1 MDIVGLYGKGADS
14 KKALERFSALE
25 KKHVELFA
33 TMPDAL
39 FSTSGRTELGGNHT
53 DHNHGCV
60 IAGSI
65 NLDTIAAVHEVMDYN
80 VTIIS
85 DGYSPIN
92 VDISDLKVNPAEF
105 GTTQALVRGVAASIV
120 KRGGCLG
127 GFAANISSSV
137 FKGSGLS
144 SSAAIEVLIGTIFNS
159 LFNND
164 RFSTTELAIM
174 GQEAENIYFGK
185 PSGLMDQVA
194 CANGGIVGIDFKD
207 TSNPIITPIAIDF
220 ADYGFDYVIVN
231 TKGSHADLT
240 PDYAAIPSEMK
251 AVAKFFGKDVLRDVD
266 EADFYQNIAELR
278 HQIKNDRAILRAYHF
293 FREDRCVE
301 KMLSSLASCDFK
313 SYLALVQESGQSSFN
328 YLQNIFSSKNA
339 CEQGISLAYAWSN
352 MFFENNNLIHGGIY
366 DGAFR
371 VQGGGFA
378 GTIETYIPQDM
389 TSAYISHMEKLFG
402 PDSCVRLAIRKLP
415 TMRVK

>member
-1 MDIVGLYGKGADS
+1 
-14 KKALERFSALE
+14 
-25 KKHVELFA
+25 
-33 TMPDAL
+33 MPDAL

-65 NLDTIAAVHEVMDYN
+65 NLDSIAAVHEVMDYN

-159 LFNND
+159 LFND
-164 RFSTTELAIM
+164 DKFSTTELAIM

-194 CANGGIVGIDFKD
+194 CANGGIVGIDFND

-266 EADFYQNIAELR
+266 EADFYRNIAELR

-293 FREDRCVE
+293 FREDKCVE

-352 MFFENNNLIHGGIY
+352 VFFENNNLIHGGIY

>member
-1 MDIVGLYGKGADS
+1 
-14 KKALERFSALE
+14 
-25 KKHVELFA
+25 
-33 TMPDAL
+33 MPDAI

-53 DHNHGCV
+53 DHNHGHV

-65 NLDTIAAVHEVMDYN
+65 NLDTIAAVHEVMDYT
-80 VTIIS
+80 VTFIS
-85 DGYSPIN
+85 EGYCPIS

-105 GTTQALVRGVAASIV
+105 GSTTALIRGVAAAIV

-127 GFAANISSSV
+127 GFAANVSSSV

-159 LFNND
+159 LFNGD
-164 RFSTTELAIM
+164 KFSTTELAIM

-207 TSNPIITPIAIDF
+207 TANPIITPIAIDF
-220 ADYGFDYVIVN
+220 TDYGFDYVIVN
-231 TKGSHADLT
+231 TGGSHADLT
-240 PDYAAIPSEMK
+240 SDYASIPSEMK
-251 AVAKFFGKDVLRDVD
+251 AVAKFFGKDVLRDVNASIFFD
-266 EADFYQNIAELR
+266 NIAELR

-293 FREDRCVE
+293 FREDACVE
-301 KMLSSLASCDFK
+301 KMLKALSRCDFK
-313 SYLALVQESGQSSFN
+313 SYLALVMESGQSSFN
-328 YLQNIFSSKNA
+328 YLQNIFAPKNA
-339 CEQGISLAYAWSN
+339 YEQGISLAYAWSN
-352 MFFENNNLIHGGIY
+352 CFFEESGLIEGGSY
-366 DGAFR
+366 NGAFR

-378 GTIETYIPQDM
+378 GTIETYVPMDM
-389 TSAYISHMEKLFG
+389 TTSYISHMEKLFG
-402 PDSCVRLAIRKLP
+402 PGSCVRLAIRKLP

>member
-1 MDIVGLYGKGADS
+1 M
-14 KKALERFSALE
+14 ERFSALE
-25 KKHVELFA
+25 KKHVELFG
-33 TMPDAL
+33 TLPEAL

-53 DHNHGCV
+53 DHNHGRV

-65 NLDTIAAVHEVMDYN
+65 NLDTIAAVHEVMDYT

-85 DGYSPIN
+85 DGYAPIC
-92 VDISDLKVNPAEF
+92 VDISDLNVNPAEF
-105 GTTQALVRGVAASIV
+105 GTTQALVRGVAAAIV

-159 LFNND
+159 LFNED
-164 RFSTTELAIM
+164 RFSTTEVAIM
-174 GQEAENIYFGK
+174 GQEAENLYFGK

-194 CANGGIVGIDFKD
+194 CANGGIVGIDFND
-207 TSNPIITPIAIDF
+207 TSKPIITPIAIDF

-240 PDYAAIPSEMK
+240 DDYAAIPSEMK

-266 EADFYQNIAELR
+266 EALFFDNIAELR
-278 HQIKNDRAILRAYHF
+278 HHIKNDRAILRAYHF
-293 FREDRCVE
+293 FREDACVE
-301 KMLSSLASCDFK
+301 KMLHSLASQDFK

-328 YLQNIFSSKNA
+328 YLQNIYSSKNA
-339 CEQGISLAYAWSN
+339 SEQGISLAYAWSN
-352 MFFENNNLIHGGIY
+352 LFFESNGLIQDSSY

-378 GTIETYIPQDM
+378 GTIEAYIPQDK

-402 PDSCVRLAIRKLP
+402 SDSCVRLAIRKLP